1 MNQKKSMK
9 WALSLLG
16 TTALLAGCAANSES
30 AVNSSADT
38 GTDKLQVVTTFYPMY
53 DFTKQVAQDDADVSM
68 LLEAGMEVHSFEPSS
83 QMIAEIQDADVFI
96 YNSAEM
102 ETWVPDVLASID
114 TSDMVVVCASE
125 AITLLEYEG
134 EAHAHE
140 HESEEEDAESG
151 HTHTVDPHVWLDPV
165 LAQTEVTTIAE
176 GLAEADADHAEN
188 YLKNAE
194 AYNGQLI
201 ELDEAYRAAFEGAEN
216 RTFVTQHAAFAY
228 LAARY
233 DLNQIS
239 ATGLNAEVEPSAAA
253 LATLSD
259 YAKANNISHIYFE
272 NNASSQTAETLAE
285 EVGVELAV
293 LSPLEGITEE
303 DQEKGSDYISV
314 MLENLEALKKSIN

>member
-1 MNQKKSMK
+1 MKQKKIMK
-9 WALSLLG
+9 WALSLVG
-16 TTALLAGCAANSES
+16 ATALLAGCGATGSTTENTES
-30 AVNSSADT
+30 
-38 GTDKLQVVTTFYPMY
+38 DKLQVVTTFYPMY
-53 DFTKQVAQDDADVSM
+53 DFTKQVAQDDAEVSM

-96 YNSAEM
+96 YNSPEM

-114 TSDMVVVCASE
+114 TSDMVVICASD

-134 EAHAHE
+134 EAHAHD
-140 HESEEEDAESG
+140 HESEEEGANAG
-151 HTHTVDPHVWLDPV
+151 HSHTVDPHVWLDPV
-165 LAQTEVTTIAE
+165 LAQTEVSTIAE
-176 GLAEADADHAEN
+176 GLAEADPD
-188 YLKNAE
+188 NAE
-194 AYNGQLI
+194 DYLENAGIYNGKLN
-201 ELDEAYRAAFEGAEN
+201 ELDEAYRAAFEGTEN

-239 ATGLNAEVEPSAAA
+239 VTGLNAEVEPSAAA

-259 YAKANNISHIYFE
+259 YVKANNISHIYFE

-303 DQEKGSDYISV
+303 DQKKGSDYISV

>member
-1 MNQKKSMK
+1 MKQKKSMK
-9 WALSLLG
+9 WALSLVG
-16 TTALLAGCAANSES
+16 ATALLAGCGAAGSTTENTES
-30 AVNSSADT
+30 
-38 GTDKLQVVTTFYPMY
+38 DKLQVVTTFYPMY
-53 DFTKQVAQDDADVSM
+53 DFTKQVAQDDAEVSM

-96 YNSAEM
+96 YNSPEM

-114 TSDMVVVCASE
+114 TSDMVVICASD

-134 EAHAHE
+134 EAHAHD
-140 HESEEEDAESG
+140 HESEEKGANAG
-151 HTHTVDPHVWLDPV
+151 HSHTVDPHVWLDPV
-165 LAQTEVTTIAE
+165 LAQTEVSTIAE
-176 GLAEADADHAEN
+176 GLAEADPD
-188 YLKNAE
+188 NAE
-194 AYNGQLI
+194 DYLENAGIYNGKLN
-201 ELDEAYRAAFEGAEN
+201 ELDEAFRAAFEGTEN

-239 ATGLNAEVEPSAAA
+239 VTGLNAEVEPSAAA

-259 YAKANNISHIYFE
+259 YVKANNISHIYFE

-303 DQEKGSDYISV
+303 DQKKGSDYISV

>member
-1 MNQKKSMK
+1 MKQKKSMK
-9 WALSLLG
+9 WALSLVG
-16 TTALLAGCAANSES
+16 ATALLAGCGAAGSTTENTES
-30 AVNSSADT
+30 
-38 GTDKLQVVTTFYPMY
+38 DKLQVVTTFYPMY
-53 DFTKQVAQDDADVSM
+53 DFTKQVAQDDAEVSM

-96 YNSAEM
+96 YNSPEM

-114 TSDMVVVCASE
+114 TSDMVVICASD

-134 EAHAHE
+134 EAHAHD
-140 HESEEEDAESG
+140 HESEEKGANAG
-151 HTHTVDPHVWLDPV
+151 HSHTVDPHVWLDPV
-165 LAQTEVTTIAE
+165 LAQTEVSTIAE
-176 GLAEADADHAEN
+176 GLAEADPD
-188 YLKNAE
+188 NAE
-194 AYNGQLI
+194 DYLENAGIYNGKLN
-201 ELDEAYRAAFEGAEN
+201 ELHEAYRAAFEGTEN

-239 ATGLNAEVEPSAAA
+239 VTGLNAEVEPSAAA

-259 YAKANNISHIYFE
+259 YVKANNISHIYFE

-303 DQEKGSDYISV
+303 DQKKGSDYISV

>member
-1 MNQKKSMK
+1 MKQKKSMK
-9 WALSLLG
+9 WALSLVG
-16 TTALLAGCAANSES
+16 ATALLAGCGAAGSTTENTES
-30 AVNSSADT
+30 
-38 GTDKLQVVTTFYPMY
+38 DKLQVVTTFYPMY
-53 DFTKQVAQDDADVSM
+53 DFTKQVAQDDAEVSM

-96 YNSAEM
+96 YNSPEM

-114 TSDMVVVCASE
+114 TSDMVVICASD

-134 EAHAHE
+134 EAHAHD
-140 HESEEEDAESG
+140 HESEEKGANAG
-151 HTHTVDPHVWLDPV
+151 HSHTVDPHVWLDPV
-165 LAQTEVTTIAE
+165 LAQTEVSTIAE
-176 GLAEADADHAEN
+176 GLAEADPD
-188 YLKNAE
+188 NAE
-194 AYNGQLI
+194 DYLENAGIYNGKLN
-201 ELDEAYRAAFEGAEN
+201 ELDEAYRAAFEGTEN

-239 ATGLNAEVEPSAAA
+239 VTGLNAEVEPSAAA

-259 YAKANNISHIYFE
+259 YVKANNISHIYFE
-272 NNASSQTAETLAE
+272 NNASSQTAEALAE

-303 DQEKGSDYISV
+303 DQKKGSDYISV

>member
-1 MNQKKSMK
+1 MKQKKSMK
-9 WALSLLG
+9 WALSLVG
-16 TTALLAGCAANSES
+16 ATALLAGCGAAGSTTENTES
-30 AVNSSADT
+30 
-38 GTDKLQVVTTFYPMY
+38 DKLQVVTTFYPMY
-53 DFTKQVAQDDADVSM
+53 DFTKQVAQDDAEVSM

-96 YNSAEM
+96 YNSPEM

-114 TSDMVVVCASE
+114 TSDMVVICASD

-134 EAHAHE
+134 EAHAHD
-140 HESEEEDAESG
+140 HESEEEGANAG
-151 HTHTVDPHVWLDPV
+151 HSHTVDLHVWLDPV
-165 LAQTEVTTIAE
+165 LAQTEVSTIAE
-176 GLAEADADHAEN
+176 GLAEADPD
-188 YLKNAE
+188 NAE
-194 AYNGQLI
+194 DYLENAGIYNGKLN
-201 ELDEAYRAAFEGAEN
+201 ELDEAYRAAFEGTEN

-239 ATGLNAEVEPSAAA
+239 VTGLNAEVEPSAAA

-259 YAKANNISHIYFE
+259 YVKANNISHIYFE

-303 DQEKGSDYISV
+303 DQKEGSDYISV
-314 MLENLEALKKSIN
+314 MLDNLEALKKSIN

>member
-1 MNQKKSMK
+1 MKQKKSMK
-9 WALSLLG
+9 WALSLVG
-16 TTALLAGCAANSES
+16 ATALLAGCGAAGSTTENTES
-30 AVNSSADT
+30 
-38 GTDKLQVVTTFYPMY
+38 DKLQVVTTFYPMY
-53 DFTKQVAQDDADVSM
+53 DFTKQVAQDDAEVSM

-96 YNSAEM
+96 YNSPEM

-114 TSDMVVVCASE
+114 TSDMVVICASD

-134 EAHAHE
+134 EAHAHD
-140 HESEEEDAESG
+140 HESEEKGANAG
-151 HTHTVDPHVWLDPV
+151 HSHTVDPHVWLDPV
-165 LAQTEVTTIAE
+165 LAQTEVSTIAE
-176 GLAEADADHAEN
+176 GLAEADPD
-188 YLKNAE
+188 NAE
-194 AYNGQLI
+194 DYLENAGIYNGKLN
-201 ELDEAYRAAFEGAEN
+201 ELDEAYRVAFEGTEN

-239 ATGLNAEVEPSAAA
+239 VTGLNAEVEPSAAA

-259 YAKANNISHIYFE
+259 YVKANNISHIYFE

-303 DQEKGSDYISV
+303 DQKKGSDYISV
-314 MLENLEALKKSIN
+314 MLDNLEALKKSIN

>member
-1 MNQKKSMK
+1 MKQKKSMK
-9 WALSLLG
+9 WALSLVG
-16 TTALLAGCAANSES
+16 ATALLAGCGAAGSTTENTES
-30 AVNSSADT
+30 
-38 GTDKLQVVTTFYPMY
+38 DKLQVVTTFYPMY
-53 DFTKQVAQDDADVSM
+53 DFTKQVAQDDAEVSM

-96 YNSAEM
+96 YNSPEM

-114 TSDMVVVCASE
+114 TSDMVVICASD

-134 EAHAHE
+134 EAHAHD
-140 HESEEEDAESG
+140 HESEEEGANAG
-151 HTHTVDPHVWLDPV
+151 HSHTVDPHVWLDPV
-165 LAQTEVTTIAE
+165 LAQTEVSTIAE
-176 GLAEADADHAEN
+176 GLAEADPD
-188 YLKNAE
+188 NAE
-194 AYNGQLI
+194 DYLENAGIYNGKLN
-201 ELDEAYRAAFEGAEN
+201 ELDEAYRAAFEGTEN

-239 ATGLNAEVEPSAAA
+239 VTGLNAEVEPSAAA

-259 YAKANNISHIYFE
+259 YVKANNISHIYFE
-272 NNASSQTAETLAE
+272 NNASSQTAEALAE

-303 DQEKGSDYISV
+303 DQKKGSDYISV

>member
-1 MNQKKSMK
+1 MK
-9 WALSLLG
+9 WALSLVG
-16 TTALLAGCAANSES
+16 ATALLAGCGAAGSTTENTES
-30 AVNSSADT
+30 
-38 GTDKLQVVTTFYPMY
+38 DKLQVVTTFYPMY
-53 DFTKQVAQDDADVSM
+53 DFTKQVAQDDVEVSM

-96 YNSAEM
+96 YNSPEM

-114 TSDMVVVCASE
+114 TSDMVVICASD

-134 EAHAHE
+134 EAHAHD
-140 HESEEEDAESG
+140 HESEEEGANAG
-151 HTHTVDPHVWLDPV
+151 HSHTVDPHVWLDPV
-165 LAQTEVTTIAE
+165 LAQTEVSTIAE
-176 GLAEADADHAEN
+176 GLAEADPD
-188 YLKNAE
+188 NAE
-194 AYNGQLI
+194 DYLENAGIYNGKLN
-201 ELDEAYRAAFEGAEN
+201 ELDEAYRAAFEGTEN

-239 ATGLNAEVEPSAAA
+239 VTGLNAEVEPSAAA

-259 YAKANNISHIYFE
+259 YVKANNISHIYFE

-303 DQEKGSDYISV
+303 DQKKGSDYISV
-314 MLENLEALKKSIN
+314 MLDNLEALKKSIN

>member
-1 MNQKKSMK
+1 MKQKKSMK
-9 WALSLLG
+9 WALSLVG
-16 TTALLAGCAANSES
+16 ATALLAGCGAAGSTTENTES
-30 AVNSSADT
+30 
-38 GTDKLQVVTTFYPMY
+38 DKLQVVTTFYPMY
-53 DFTKQVAQDDADVSM
+53 DFTKQVAQDDAEVSM

-96 YNSAEM
+96 YNSPEM

-114 TSDMVVVCASE
+114 TSDMVVICASD

-134 EAHAHE
+134 EAHAHD
-140 HESEEEDAESG
+140 HESEEEGANAG
-151 HTHTVDPHVWLDPV
+151 HSHTVDPHVWLDPV
-165 LAQTEVTTIAE
+165 LAQTEVSTIAE
-176 GLAEADADHAEN
+176 ELAEADPD
-188 YLKNAE
+188 NAE
-194 AYNGQLI
+194 DYLENAGIYNGKLN
-201 ELDEAYRAAFEGAEN
+201 ELDEAYRAAFEGTEN

-239 ATGLNAEVEPSAAA
+239 VTGLNAEVEPSAAA

-259 YAKANNISHIYFE
+259 YVKANNISHIYFE

-303 DQEKGSDYISV
+303 DQKKGSDYISV

>member
-1 MNQKKSMK
+1 MKQKKSMK
-9 WALSLLG
+9 WALSLVG
-16 TTALLAGCAANSES
+16 ATALLAGCGAAGSTTENTES
-30 AVNSSADT
+30 
-38 GTDKLQVVTTFYPMY
+38 DKLQVVTTFYPMY
-53 DFTKQVAQDDADVSM
+53 DFTKQVAQDDAEVSM

-96 YNSAEM
+96 YNSPEM

-114 TSDMVVVCASE
+114 TSDMVVICASD

-134 EAHAHE
+134 EAHAHD
-140 HESEEEDAESG
+140 HESEEEGANAG
-151 HTHTVDPHVWLDPV
+151 HSQTVDPHVWLDPV
-165 LAQTEVTTIAE
+165 LAQTEVSTIAE
-176 GLAEADADHAEN
+176 GLAEADPD
-188 YLKNAE
+188 NAE
-194 AYNGQLI
+194 DYLENAGIYNGKLN
-201 ELDEAYRAAFEGAEN
+201 ELDEAYRAAFEGTEN

-239 ATGLNAEVEPSAAA
+239 VTGLNAEVEPSAAA

-259 YAKANNISHIYFE
+259 YVKANNISHIYFE

-303 DQEKGSDYISV
+303 DQKKGSDYISV
-314 MLENLEALKKSIN
+314 MLDNLEALKKSIN

>member
-1 MNQKKSMK
+1 MKQKKSMK
-9 WALSLLG
+9 WALSLVG
-16 TTALLAGCAANSES
+16 ATALLAGCGAAGSTTENMES
-30 AVNSSADT
+30 
-38 GTDKLQVVTTFYPMY
+38 DKLQVVTTFYPMY
-53 DFTKQVAQDDADVSM
+53 DFTKQVAQDDAEVSM

-96 YNSAEM
+96 YNSPEM

-114 TSDMVVVCASE
+114 TSDMVVICASD

-134 EAHAHE
+134 EAHAHD
-140 HESEEEDAESG
+140 HESEEEGANAG
-151 HTHTVDPHVWLDPV
+151 HSHTVDPHVWLDPV
-165 LAQTEVTTIAE
+165 LAQTEVSTIAE
-176 GLAEADADHAEN
+176 GLAEADPD
-188 YLKNAE
+188 NAE
-194 AYNGQLI
+194 DYLENAGIYNGKLN
-201 ELDEAYRAAFEGAEN
+201 ELDEAYRAAFEGTEN

-239 ATGLNAEVEPSAAA
+239 VTGLNAEVEPSAAA

-259 YAKANNISHIYFE
+259 YVKANNISHIYFE

-303 DQEKGSDYISV
+303 DQKKGSDYISV
-314 MLENLEALKKSIN
+314 MLDNLEALKKSIN

>member
-1 MNQKKSMK
+1 MKQKKSMK
-9 WALSLLG
+9 WALSLVG
-16 TTALLAGCAANSES
+16 ATALLAGCGAAGSTTENTES
-30 AVNSSADT
+30 
-38 GTDKLQVVTTFYPMY
+38 DKLQVVTTFYPMY
-53 DFTKQVAQDDADVSM
+53 DFTKQVAQDDAEVSM

-96 YNSAEM
+96 YNSPEM

-114 TSDMVVVCASE
+114 TSDMVVICASD

-134 EAHAHE
+134 EAPAHD
-140 HESEEEDAESG
+140 HESEEEGANAG
-151 HTHTVDPHVWLDPV
+151 HSHTVDPHVWLDPV
-165 LAQTEVTTIAE
+165 LAQTEVSTIAE
-176 GLAEADADHAEN
+176 GLAEADPD
-188 YLKNAE
+188 NAE
-194 AYNGQLI
+194 DYLENAGIYNGKLN
-201 ELDEAYRAAFEGAEN
+201 ELDEAYRAAFEGTEN

-239 ATGLNAEVEPSAAA
+239 VTGLNAEVEPSAAA

-259 YAKANNISHIYFE
+259 YVKANNISHIYFE

-303 DQEKGSDYISV
+303 DQKKGSDYISV

>member
-1 MNQKKSMK
+1 MKQKKSMK
-9 WALSLLG
+9 WALSLVG
-16 TTALLAGCAANSES
+16 ATALLAGCGAAGSTTENTES
-30 AVNSSADT
+30 
-38 GTDKLQVVTTFYPMY
+38 DKLQIVTTFYPMY
-53 DFTKQVAQDDADVSM
+53 DFTKQVAQDDAEVSM

-96 YNSAEM
+96 YNSPEM

-114 TSDMVVVCASE
+114 TSDMVVICASD

-134 EAHAHE
+134 EAHAHD
-140 HESEEEDAESG
+140 HESEEKGANAG
-151 HTHTVDPHVWLDPV
+151 HSHTVDPHVWLDPV
-165 LAQTEVTTIAE
+165 LAQTEVSTIAE
-176 GLAEADADHAEN
+176 GLAEADPD
-188 YLKNAE
+188 NAE
-194 AYNGQLI
+194 DYLENAGIYNGKLN
-201 ELDEAYRAAFEGAEN
+201 ELDEAYRAAFEGTEN

-239 ATGLNAEVEPSAAA
+239 VTGLNAEVEPSAAA

-259 YAKANNISHIYFE
+259 YVKANNISHIYFE

-303 DQEKGSDYISV
+303 DQKKGSDYISV
-314 MLENLEALKKSIN
+314 MLDNLEALKKSIN

>member
-1 MNQKKSMK
+1 MKQKKSMK
-9 WALSLLG
+9 WALSLVG
-16 TTALLAGCAANSES
+16 ATALLAGCGAAGSTTENTES
-30 AVNSSADT
+30 
-38 GTDKLQVVTTFYPMY
+38 DKLQVVTTFYPMY
-53 DFTKQVAQDDADVSM
+53 DFTKQVAQDDAEVSM

-96 YNSAEM
+96 YNSPEM

-114 TSDMVVVCASE
+114 TSDMVVICASD

-134 EAHAHE
+134 EAHAHD
-140 HESEEEDAESG
+140 HESEEEGANAG
-151 HTHTVDPHVWLDPV
+151 HSHTFDPHVWLDPV
-165 LAQTEVTTIAE
+165 LAQTEVSTIAE
-176 GLAEADADHAEN
+176 GLAEADPD
-188 YLKNAE
+188 NAE
-194 AYNGQLI
+194 DYLENAGIYNGKLN
-201 ELDEAYRAAFEGAEN
+201 ELDEAYRAAFEGTEN

-239 ATGLNAEVEPSAAA
+239 VTGLNAEVEPSAAA

-259 YAKANNISHIYFE
+259 YVKANNISHIYFE

-303 DQEKGSDYISV
+303 DQKKGSDYISV
-314 MLENLEALKKSIN
+314 MLDNLEALKKSIN

>member
-1 MNQKKSMK
+1 MKQKKSMK
-9 WALSLLG
+9 WALSLVG
-16 TTALLAGCAANSES
+16 ATALLAGCGATGSTTENTES
-30 AVNSSADT
+30 
-38 GTDKLQVVTTFYPMY
+38 DKLQVVTTFYPMY
-53 DFTKQVAQDDADVSM
+53 DFTKQVAQDDAEVSM

-96 YNSAEM
+96 YNSPEM

-114 TSDMVVVCASE
+114 TSDMVVICASD

-134 EAHAHE
+134 EAHAHD
-140 HESEEEDAESG
+140 HESEEEGANAG
-151 HTHTVDPHVWLDPV
+151 HSHTVDPHVWLDPV
-165 LAQTEVTTIAE
+165 LAQTEVSTIAE
-176 GLAEADADHAEN
+176 GLAEADPD
-188 YLKNAE
+188 NAE
-194 AYNGQLI
+194 DYLENAGIYNGKLN
-201 ELDEAYRAAFEGAEN
+201 ELDKAYRAAFEGTEN

-239 ATGLNAEVEPSAAA
+239 VTGLNAEVEPSAAA

-259 YAKANNISHIYFE
+259 YVKANNISHIYFE

-303 DQEKGSDYISV
+303 DQKKGSDYISV

>member
-1 MNQKKSMK
+1 MKQKKSMK
-9 WALSLLG
+9 WALSLVG
-16 TTALLAGCAANSES
+16 ATALLAGCGAAGSTTENTES
-30 AVNSSADT
+30 
-38 GTDKLQVVTTFYPMY
+38 DKLQVVTTFYPMY
-53 DFTKQVAQDDADVSM
+53 DFTKQVAQDDAEVSM

-96 YNSAEM
+96 YNSPEM

-114 TSDMVVVCASE
+114 TSDMVVICASD

-134 EAHAHE
+134 EAHAHD
-140 HESEEEDAESG
+140 HESEEEGANAG
-151 HTHTVDPHVWLDPV
+151 HSHTVDPHVWLDPV
-165 LAQTEVTTIAE
+165 LAQTEVSTIAD
-176 GLAEADADHAEN
+176 GLAEADPD
-188 YLKNAE
+188 NAE
-194 AYNGQLI
+194 DYLENAGIYNGKLN
-201 ELDEAYRAAFEGAEN
+201 ELDEAYRAAFEGTEN

-239 ATGLNAEVEPSAAA
+239 VTGLNAEVEPSAAA

-259 YAKANNISHIYFE
+259 YVKANNISHIYFE

-303 DQEKGSDYISV
+303 DQKKGSDYISV
-314 MLENLEALKKSIN
+314 MLDNLEALKKSIN

>member
-1 MNQKKSMK
+1 
-9 WALSLLG
+9 
-16 TTALLAGCAANSES
+16 
-30 AVNSSADT
+30 
-38 GTDKLQVVTTFYPMY
+38 
-53 DFTKQVAQDDADVSM
+53 M

-114 TSDMVVVCASE
+114 TSNMVVVCASE

-194 AYNGQLI
+194 AYKGQLI
-201 ELDEAYRAAFEGAEN
+201 ELDEAYRTAFEAAEN

-239 ATGLNAEVEPSAAA
+239 VTGLNAEVEPSAAA

-259 YAKANNISHIYFE
+259 YVKANNISHIYFE

>member
-1 MNQKKSMK
+1 MKQKKSMK
-9 WALSLLG
+9 WALSLVG
-16 TTALLAGCAANSES
+16 ATALLAGCGAVGSTTENTES
-30 AVNSSADT
+30 
-38 GTDKLQVVTTFYPMY
+38 DKLQVVTTFYPMY
-53 DFTKQVAQDDADVSM
+53 DFTKQVAQDDAEVSM

-96 YNSAEM
+96 YNSPEM

-114 TSDMVVVCASE
+114 TSDMVVICASD

-134 EAHAHE
+134 EAHAHD
-140 HESEEEDAESG
+140 HESEEEGANAG
-151 HTHTVDPHVWLDPV
+151 HSHTVDPHVWLDPV
-165 LAQTEVTTIAE
+165 LAQTEVSTIAE
-176 GLAEADADHAEN
+176 GLAEADPD
-188 YLKNAE
+188 NAE
-194 AYNGQLI
+194 DYLENAGIYNGKLN
-201 ELDEAYRAAFEGAEN
+201 ELDEAFRAAFEGTEN

-239 ATGLNAEVEPSAAA
+239 VTGLNAEVEPSAAA

-259 YAKANNISHIYFE
+259 YVKANNISHIYFE

-303 DQEKGSDYISV
+303 DQKKGSDYISV
-314 MLENLEALKKSIN
+314 MLDNLEALKKSIN

>member
-1 MNQKKSMK
+1 MKQKKSMK
-9 WALSLLG
+9 WALSLVG
-16 TTALLAGCAANSES
+16 ATALLAGCGAAGSTTENTES
-30 AVNSSADT
+30 
-38 GTDKLQVVTTFYPMY
+38 DKLQVVTTFYPMY
-53 DFTKQVAQDDADVSM
+53 DFTKQVAQDDAEVSM

-96 YNSAEM
+96 YNSPEM

-114 TSDMVVVCASE
+114 TSDMVVICASD

-134 EAHAHE
+134 EAHAHD
-140 HESEEEDAESG
+140 HESEEEGANAG
-151 HTHTVDPHVWLDPV
+151 HSHTVDPHVWLDPV
-165 LAQTEVTTIAE
+165 LAQTEVSTIAE
-176 GLAEADADHAEN
+176 GLAEADPD
-188 YLKNAE
+188 NAE
-194 AYNGQLI
+194 DYLENAGIYNGKLN
-201 ELDEAYRAAFEGAEN
+201 ELDEAYRAAFEGTEN

-233 DLNQIS
+233 NLNQIS
-239 ATGLNAEVEPSAAA
+239 VTGLNAEVEPSAAA

-259 YAKANNISHIYFE
+259 YVKANNISHIYFE

-303 DQEKGSDYISV
+303 DQKKGSDYISV

>member
-1 MNQKKSMK
+1 MKQKKSMK
-9 WALSLLG
+9 WALSLVG
-16 TTALLAGCAANSES
+16 ATALLAGCGAAGSTTENTES
-30 AVNSSADT
+30 
-38 GTDKLQVVTTFYPMY
+38 DKLQVVTTFYPMY
-53 DFTKQVAQDDADVSM
+53 DFTKQVAQDDAEVSM

-96 YNSAEM
+96 YNSPEM

-114 TSDMVVVCASE
+114 TSDMVVICASD

-134 EAHAHE
+134 EAHAHD
-140 HESEEEDAESG
+140 HESEEEGASAG
-151 HTHTVDPHVWLDPV
+151 HSHTVDPHAWLDPV
-165 LAQTEVTTIAE
+165 LAQTEVSTIAD
-176 GLAEADADHAEN
+176 GLAEADPD
-188 YLKNAE
+188 NAE
-194 AYNGQLI
+194 DYLENAGIYNGKLN
-201 ELDEAYRAAFEGAEN
+201 ELDEAYRAAFEGTEN

-239 ATGLNAEVEPSAAA
+239 VTGLNAEVEPSAAA

-259 YAKANNISHIYFE
+259 YVKANNISHIYFE

-303 DQEKGSDYISV
+303 DQKKGSDYISV
-314 MLENLEALKKSIN
+314 MLDNLEALKKSIN

>member
-1 MNQKKSMK
+1 MKQNKSMK
-9 WALSLLG
+9 WALSLVG
-16 TTALLAGCAANSES
+16 ATALLAGCGAAGSTTENTES
-30 AVNSSADT
+30 
-38 GTDKLQVVTTFYPMY
+38 DKLQVVTTFYPMY
-53 DFTKQVAQDDADVSM
+53 DFTKQVAQDDAEVSM

-96 YNSAEM
+96 YNSPEM

-114 TSDMVVVCASE
+114 TSDMVVICASD

-134 EAHAHE
+134 EAHAHD
-140 HESEEEDAESG
+140 HESEEEGANAG
-151 HTHTVDPHVWLDPV
+151 HSHTVDPHVWLDPV
-165 LAQTEVTTIAE
+165 LAQTEVSTIAE
-176 GLAEADADHAEN
+176 GLAEADPD
-188 YLKNAE
+188 NAE
-194 AYNGQLI
+194 DYLENAGIYNGKLN
-201 ELDEAYRAAFEGAEN
+201 ELDEAYRAAFEGTEN

-239 ATGLNAEVEPSAAA
+239 VTGLNAEVEPSAAA

-259 YAKANNISHIYFE
+259 YVKANNISHIYFE

-303 DQEKGSDYISV
+303 DQKKGSDYISV

>member
-1 MNQKKSMK
+1 MKQKKSMK
-9 WALSLLG
+9 WALSLVG
-16 TTALLAGCAANSES
+16 ATALLAGCGATGSTTENTES
-30 AVNSSADT
+30 
-38 GTDKLQVVTTFYPMY
+38 DKLQVVTTFYPMY
-53 DFTKQVAQDDADVSM
+53 DFTKQVAQDDAEVSM

-96 YNSAEM
+96 YNSPEM

-114 TSDMVVVCASE
+114 TSDMVVICASD

-134 EAHAHE
+134 EAHAHD
-140 HESEEEDAESG
+140 HESEEEGANAG
-151 HTHTVDPHVWLDPV
+151 HSHTVDPHVWLDPV
-165 LAQTEVTTIAE
+165 LAQTEVSTIAD
-176 GLAEADADHAEN
+176 GLAEADPD
-188 YLKNAE
+188 NAE
-194 AYNGQLI
+194 DYLENAGIYNGKLN
-201 ELDEAYRAAFEGAEN
+201 ELDEAYRAAFEGTEN

-239 ATGLNAEVEPSAAA
+239 VTGLNAEVEPSAAA

-259 YAKANNISHIYFE
+259 YVKANNISHIYFE

-303 DQEKGSDYISV
+303 DQKKGSDYISV
-314 MLENLEALKKSIN
+314 MLDNLEALKKSIN

>member
-1 MNQKKSMK
+1 MKQKKSMK
-9 WALSLLG
+9 WALSLVG
-16 TTALLAGCAANSES
+16 ATALLAGCGAAGSTTENTES
-30 AVNSSADT
+30 
-38 GTDKLQVVTTFYPMY
+38 DKLQVVTTFYPMY
-53 DFTKQVAQDDADVSM
+53 DFTKQVAQDDAEVSM

-96 YNSAEM
+96 YNSPEM

-114 TSDMVVVCASE
+114 TSDMVVICASD

-134 EAHAHE
+134 EAHAHD
-140 HESEEEDAESG
+140 HESEEKWANAG
-151 HTHTVDPHVWLDPV
+151 HSHTVDPHVWLDPV
-165 LAQTEVTTIAE
+165 LAQTEVSTIAE
-176 GLAEADADHAEN
+176 GLAEADPD
-188 YLKNAE
+188 NAE
-194 AYNGQLI
+194 DYLENAGIYNGKLN
-201 ELDEAYRAAFEGAEN
+201 ELDEAFRAAFEGTEN

-239 ATGLNAEVEPSAAA
+239 VTGLNAEVEPSAAA

-259 YAKANNISHIYFE
+259 YVKANNISHIYFE

-303 DQEKGSDYISV
+303 DQKKGSDYISV

>member
-1 MNQKKSMK
+1 MK
-9 WALSLLG
+9 WALSLVG
-16 TTALLAGCAANSES
+16 ATALLAGCGAAGSTTENTES
-30 AVNSSADT
+30 
-38 GTDKLQVVTTFYPMY
+38 DKLQVVTTFYPMY
-53 DFTKQVAQDDADVSM
+53 DFTKQVAQDDAEVSM

-96 YNSAEM
+96 YNSPEM

-114 TSDMVVVCASE
+114 TSDMVVICASD

-134 EAHAHE
+134 EAHAHD
-140 HESEEEDAESG
+140 HESEEEGANAG
-151 HTHTVDPHVWLDPV
+151 HSHTVDPHVWLDPV
-165 LAQTEVTTIAE
+165 LAQTEVSTIAE
-176 GLAEADADHAEN
+176 GLAEADPD
-188 YLKNAE
+188 NAE
-194 AYNGQLI
+194 DYLENAGIYNGKLN
-201 ELDEAYRAAFEGAEN
+201 ELDEAFRAAFEGTEN

-239 ATGLNAEVEPSAAA
+239 VTGLNAEVEPSAAA

-259 YAKANNISHIYFE
+259 YVKANNISHIYFE

-303 DQEKGSDYISV
+303 DQKKGSDYISV
-314 MLENLEALKKSIN
+314 MLDNLEALKKSIN

>member
-1 MNQKKSMK
+1 MKQKKSMK
-9 WALSLLG
+9 WALSLVG
-16 TTALLAGCAANSES
+16 ATALLAGCGAAGSTTENAES
-30 AVNSSADT
+30 
-38 GTDKLQVVTTFYPMY
+38 DKLQVVTTFYPMY
-53 DFTKQVAQDDADVSM
+53 DFTKQVAQDDAEVSM

-96 YNSAEM
+96 YNSPEM

-114 TSDMVVVCASE
+114 TSDMVVICASD

-134 EAHAHE
+134 EAHAHD
-140 HESEEEDAESG
+140 HESEEEGANAG
-151 HTHTVDPHVWLDPV
+151 HSHTVDPHVWLDPV
-165 LAQTEVTTIAE
+165 LAQTEVSTIAE
-176 GLAEADADHAEN
+176 GLAEADPD
-188 YLKNAE
+188 NAE
-194 AYNGQLI
+194 DYLENAGIYDGKLN
-201 ELDEAYRAAFEGAEN
+201 ELDEAYRVAFEGTEN

-239 ATGLNAEVEPSAAA
+239 VTGLNAEVEPSAAA

-259 YAKANNISHIYFE
+259 YVKANNISHIYFE

-303 DQEKGSDYISV
+303 DQKKGSDYISV
-314 MLENLEALKKSIN
+314 MLDNLEALKKSIN

>member
-1 MNQKKSMK
+1 MKQKKSMK
-9 WALSLLG
+9 WALSLVG
-16 TTALLAGCAANSES
+16 ATALLAGCGATGSTTENTES
-30 AVNSSADT
+30 
-38 GTDKLQVVTTFYPMY
+38 DKLQVVTTFYPMY
-53 DFTKQVAQDDADVSM
+53 DFTKQVAQDDAEVSM

-96 YNSAEM
+96 YNSPEM

-114 TSDMVVVCASE
+114 TSDMVVICASD

-134 EAHAHE
+134 EAHAHD
-140 HESEEEDAESG
+140 HESEEEGANAG
-151 HTHTVDPHVWLDPV
+151 HSHTVDPHVWLDPV
-165 LAQTEVTTIAE
+165 LAQTEVSTIAE
-176 GLAEADADHAEN
+176 GLAEADPD
-188 YLKNAE
+188 NAE
-194 AYNGQLI
+194 DYLENAGIYNGKLN
-201 ELDEAYRAAFEGAEN
+201 ELDEAFRAAFEGTEN

-239 ATGLNAEVEPSAAA
+239 VTGLNAEVEPSAAA

-259 YAKANNISHIYFE
+259 YVKANNISHIYFE

-303 DQEKGSDYISV
+303 DQKKGSDYISV
-314 MLENLEALKKSIN
+314 MLDNLEALKKSIN

>member
-1 MNQKKSMK
+1 MKQNKSMK
-9 WALSLLG
+9 WALSLVG
-16 TTALLAGCAANSES
+16 ATALLAGCGAAGSTTENTES
-30 AVNSSADT
+30 
-38 GTDKLQVVTTFYPMY
+38 DKLQVVTTFYPMY
-53 DFTKQVAQDDADVSM
+53 DFTKQVAQDDAEVSM

-96 YNSAEM
+96 YNSPEM

-114 TSDMVVVCASE
+114 TSDMVVICASD

-134 EAHAHE
+134 EAHAHD
-140 HESEEEDAESG
+140 HESEEKGANAG
-151 HTHTVDPHVWLDPV
+151 HSHTVDPHVWLDPV
-165 LAQTEVTTIAE
+165 LAQTEVSTIAE
-176 GLAEADADHAEN
+176 GLAEADPD
-188 YLKNAE
+188 NAE
-194 AYNGQLI
+194 DYLENAGIYNGKLN
-201 ELDEAYRAAFEGAEN
+201 ELDEAYRAAFEGTEN

-239 ATGLNAEVEPSAAA
+239 VTGLNAEVEPSAAA

-259 YAKANNISHIYFE
+259 YVKANNISHIYFE

-303 DQEKGSDYISV
+303 DQKKGSDYISV

>member
-1 MNQKKSMK
+1 MK
-9 WALSLLG
+9 WALSLVG
-16 TTALLAGCAANSES
+16 ATALLAGCGAAGSTTENTES
-30 AVNSSADT
+30 
-38 GTDKLQVVTTFYPMY
+38 DKLQVVTTFYPMY
-53 DFTKQVAQDDADVSM
+53 DFTKQVAQDDAEVSM

-96 YNSAEM
+96 YNSPEM

-114 TSDMVVVCASE
+114 TSDMVVICASD

-134 EAHAHE
+134 EAHAHD
-140 HESEEEDAESG
+140 HESEEKGANAG
-151 HTHTVDPHVWLDPV
+151 HSHTVDPHVWLDPV
-165 LAQTEVTTIAE
+165 LAQTEVSTIAE
-176 GLAEADADHAEN
+176 GLAEADPD
-188 YLKNAE
+188 NAE
-194 AYNGQLI
+194 DYLENAGIYNGKLN
-201 ELDEAYRAAFEGAEN
+201 ELDEAYRAAFEGTEN

-239 ATGLNAEVEPSAAA
+239 VTGLNAEVEPSAAA

-259 YAKANNISHIYFE
+259 YVKANNISHIYFE

-303 DQEKGSDYISV
+303 DQKKGSDYISV

>member
-1 MNQKKSMK
+1 MKQKKSMK
-9 WALSLLG
+9 WALSLVG
-16 TTALLAGCAANSES
+16 ATALLAGCGAAGSTTENTES
-30 AVNSSADT
+30 
-38 GTDKLQVVTTFYPMY
+38 DKLQVVTTFYPMY
-53 DFTKQVAQDDADVSM
+53 YFTKQVAQDDAEVSM

-96 YNSAEM
+96 YNSPEM

-114 TSDMVVVCASE
+114 TSDMVVICASD

-134 EAHAHE
+134 EAHAHD
-140 HESEEEDAESG
+140 HESEEEGANAG
-151 HTHTVDPHVWLDPV
+151 HSHTVDPHVWLDPV
-165 LAQTEVTTIAE
+165 LAQTEVSTIAE
-176 GLAEADADHAEN
+176 GLAEADPD
-188 YLKNAE
+188 NAE
-194 AYNGQLI
+194 DYLENAGIYNGKLN
-201 ELDEAYRAAFEGAEN
+201 ELDEAFRAAFEGTEN

-239 ATGLNAEVEPSAAA
+239 VTGLNAEVEPSAAA

-259 YAKANNISHIYFE
+259 YVKANNISHIYFE

-303 DQEKGSDYISV
+303 DQKKGSDYISV

>member
-1 MNQKKSMK
+1 MK
-9 WALSLLG
+9 WALSLVG
-16 TTALLAGCAANSES
+16 ATALLAGCGAAGSTTENTES
-30 AVNSSADT
+30 
-38 GTDKLQVVTTFYPMY
+38 DKLQVVTTFYPMY
-53 DFTKQVAQDDADVSM
+53 DFTKQVAQDDAEVSM

-96 YNSAEM
+96 YNSPEM

-114 TSDMVVVCASE
+114 TSDMVVICASD

-134 EAHAHE
+134 EAHAHD
-140 HESEEEDAESG
+140 HESEEEGANAG
-151 HTHTVDPHVWLDPV
+151 HSHTVDPHVWLDPV
-165 LAQTEVTTIAE
+165 LAQTEVSTIAE
-176 GLAEADADHAEN
+176 GLAEADPD
-188 YLKNAE
+188 NAE
-194 AYNGQLI
+194 DYLENAGIYNGKLN
-201 ELDEAYRAAFEGAEN
+201 ELDEAFRAAFEGTEN

-239 ATGLNAEVEPSAAA
+239 VTGLNAEVEPSAAA

-259 YAKANNISHIYFE
+259 YVKANNISHIYFE

-303 DQEKGSDYISV
+303 DQKKGSDYISV

>member
-1 MNQKKSMK
+1 MK
-9 WALSLLG
+9 WALSLVG
-16 TTALLAGCAANSES
+16 ATALLAGCGAAGSTTENTES
-30 AVNSSADT
+30 
-38 GTDKLQVVTTFYPMY
+38 DKLQVVTTFYPMY
-53 DFTKQVAQDDADVSM
+53 DFTKQVAQDDAEVSM

-96 YNSAEM
+96 YNSPEM

-114 TSDMVVVCASE
+114 TSDMVVICASD

-134 EAHAHE
+134 EAHAHD
-140 HESEEEDAESG
+140 HESEEEGANAG
-151 HTHTVDPHVWLDPV
+151 HSHTVDPHVWLDPV
-165 LAQTEVTTIAE
+165 LAQTEVSTIAE
-176 GLAEADADHAEN
+176 GLAEADPD
-188 YLKNAE
+188 NAE
-194 AYNGQLI
+194 DYLENAGIYNGKLN
-201 ELDEAYRAAFEGAEN
+201 ELDEAYRAAFEGTEN

-239 ATGLNAEVEPSAAA
+239 VTGLNAEVEPSAAA

-259 YAKANNISHIYFE
+259 YVKANNISHIYFG

-303 DQEKGSDYISV
+303 DQKKGSDYISV
-314 MLENLEALKKSIN
+314 MLDNLEALKKSIN

>member
-1 MNQKKSMK
+1 MKQKKSMK
-9 WALSLLG
+9 WALSLVG
-16 TTALLAGCAANSES
+16 ATALLAGCGAAGSTTENTES
-30 AVNSSADT
+30 
-38 GTDKLQVVTTFYPMY
+38 DKLQVVTTFYPMY
-53 DFTKQVAQDDADVSM
+53 DFTKQVAQDDAEVSM

-96 YNSAEM
+96 YNSPEM

-114 TSDMVVVCASE
+114 TSDMVVICASD

-134 EAHAHE
+134 EAHAHD
-140 HESEEEDAESG
+140 HESEEKGANAG
-151 HTHTVDPHVWLDPV
+151 HSHTVDPHVWLDPV
-165 LAQTEVTTIAE
+165 LAQTEVSTIAE
-176 GLAEADADHAEN
+176 GLAEADPD
-188 YLKNAE
+188 NAE
-194 AYNGQLI
+194 DYLENAGIYNGKLN
-201 ELDEAYRAAFEGAEN
+201 ELDEAYRAAFEGTEN

-239 ATGLNAEVEPSAAA
+239 VTGLNAEVEPSAAA

-259 YAKANNISHIYFE
+259 YVKANNISHIYFE
-272 NNASSQTAETLAE
+272 NNASSQTAEALAE

-303 DQEKGSDYISV
+303 DQKEGSDYISV
-314 MLENLEALKKSIN
+314 MLDNLEALKKSIN

>member
-1 MNQKKSMK
+1 MKQKKSMK
-9 WALSLLG
+9 WALSLVG
-16 TTALLAGCAANSES
+16 TTALLAGCGAAGNTTENTDS
-30 AVNSSADT
+30 
-38 GTDKLQVVTTFYPMY
+38 DKLQVVTTFYPMY
-53 DFTKQVAQDDADVSM
+53 DFTKQIAQDDADVSM

-96 YNSAEM
+96 YNSPEM
-102 ETWVPDVLASID
+102 ETWVPDVLASLD
-114 TSDMVVVCASE
+114 TSDMVVICASD

-134 EAHAHE
+134 EAHAHD
-140 HESEEEDAESG
+140 HESEEEEAEVG
-151 HTHTVDPHVWLDPV
+151 HSHTVDPHVWLDPV

-176 GLAEADADHAEN
+176 GLAEVDPDNAKDYLEN
-188 YLKNAE
+188 AGI
-194 AYNGQLI
+194 YNGKLK
-201 ELDEAYRAAFEGAEN
+201 ELDEAYQAAFEGAEN

-239 ATGLNAEVEPSAAA
+239 VTGLNAEVEPSAAA

-259 YAKANNISHIYFE
+259 YVKANNISHIYFE

-303 DQEKGSDYISV
+303 DQKKGADYISV
-314 MLENLEALKKSIN
+314 MLENLEALKKSVN

>member
-1 MNQKKSMK
+1 MKQKKSMK
-9 WALSLLG
+9 WALSLVG
-16 TTALLAGCAANSES
+16 ATALLAGCGAAGNTTENRDS
-30 AVNSSADT
+30 
-38 GTDKLQVVTTFYPMY
+38 DKLQVVTTFYPMY
-53 DFTKQVAQDDADVSM
+53 DFTKQVAQDDAEVSM

-96 YNSAEM
+96 YNSPEM

-114 TSDMVVVCASE
+114 TSDMVVICASD

-134 EAHAHE
+134 EAHAHD
-140 HESEEEDAESG
+140 HESEEEGANVG
-151 HTHTVDPHVWLDPV
+151 HSHTVDPHVWLDPV
-165 LAQTEVTTIAE
+165 LAQTEVSTIAE
-176 GLAEADADHAEN
+176 GLAEADPDNADN
-188 YLKNAE
+188 YRENAE
-194 AYNGQLI
+194 IYNGKLN
-201 ELDEAYRAAFEGAEN
+201 ELNEAYRAAFEGVEN

-239 ATGLNAEVEPSAAA
+239 VTGLNAEVEPSAAA

-259 YAKANNISHIYFE
+259 YVKANNISHIYFE

>member
-1 MNQKKSMK
+1 MKQNKSMK
-9 WALSLLG
+9 WALSLVG
-16 TTALLAGCAANSES
+16 ATALLAGCGAAGSTTENTES
-30 AVNSSADT
+30 
-38 GTDKLQVVTTFYPMY
+38 DKLQVVTTFYPMY
-53 DFTKQVAQDDADVSM
+53 DFTKQVAQDDAEVSM

-96 YNSAEM
+96 YNSPEM

-114 TSDMVVVCASE
+114 TSDMVVICASD

-134 EAHAHE
+134 EAHAHD
-140 HESEEEDAESG
+140 HESEEEGANAG
-151 HTHTVDPHVWLDPV
+151 HSHTVDPHVWLDPV
-165 LAQTEVTTIAE
+165 LAQTEVSTIAE
-176 GLAEADADHAEN
+176 GLAEADPD
-188 YLKNAE
+188 NAE
-194 AYNGQLI
+194 DYLENAGIYNGKLN
-201 ELDEAYRAAFEGAEN
+201 ELDKAYRAAFEGTEN

-239 ATGLNAEVEPSAAA
+239 VTGLNAEVEPSAAA

-259 YAKANNISHIYFE
+259 YVKANNISHIYFE

-303 DQEKGSDYISV
+303 DQKKGSDYISV

>member
-1 MNQKKSMK
+1 MKQKKSMK
-9 WALSLLG
+9 WALSLVG
-16 TTALLAGCAANSES
+16 ATALLAGCGAAGSTTENTES
-30 AVNSSADT
+30 
-38 GTDKLQVVTTFYPMY
+38 DKLQVVTTFYPMY
-53 DFTKQVAQDDADVSM
+53 DFTKQVAQDDAEVSM

-96 YNSAEM
+96 YNSPEM

-114 TSDMVVVCASE
+114 TSDMVVICASD

-134 EAHAHE
+134 EAHAHD
-140 HESEEEDAESG
+140 HESEEKGANAG
-151 HTHTVDPHVWLDPV
+151 HSHTVDPHVWLDPV
-165 LAQTEVTTIAE
+165 LAQTEVSTIAE
-176 GLAEADADHAEN
+176 GLAEADPD
-188 YLKNAE
+188 NAE
-194 AYNGQLI
+194 DYLENAGIYNGKLN
-201 ELDEAYRAAFEGAEN
+201 ELDKAYRAAFEGTEN

-239 ATGLNAEVEPSAAA
+239 VTGLNAEVEPSAAA

-259 YAKANNISHIYFE
+259 YVKANNISHIYFE

-303 DQEKGSDYISV
+303 DQKKGSDYISV
-314 MLENLEALKKSIN
+314 MLDNLEALKKSIN

>member
-1 MNQKKSMK
+1 MKQNKSMK
-9 WALSLLG
+9 WALSLVG
-16 TTALLAGCAANSES
+16 ATALLAGCGAAGSTTENTES
-30 AVNSSADT
+30 N
-38 GTDKLQVVTTFYPMY
+38 KLQVVTTFYPMY
-53 DFTKQVAQDDADVSM
+53 DFTKQVAQDDAEVSM

-96 YNSAEM
+96 YNSPEM

-114 TSDMVVVCASE
+114 TSDMVVICASD

-134 EAHAHE
+134 EAHAHD
-140 HESEEEDAESG
+140 HESEEEGANAG
-151 HTHTVDPHVWLDPV
+151 HSHTVDPHVWLDPV
-165 LAQTEVTTIAE
+165 LAQTEVSTIAE
-176 GLAEADADHAEN
+176 GLAEADPD
-188 YLKNAE
+188 NAE
-194 AYNGQLI
+194 DYLENAGIYNGKLN
-201 ELDEAYRAAFEGAEN
+201 ELDEAYRAAFEGTEN

-233 DLNQIS
+233 NLNQIS
-239 ATGLNAEVEPSAAA
+239 VTGLNAEVEPSAAA

-259 YAKANNISHIYFE
+259 YVKANNISHIYFE

-303 DQEKGSDYISV
+303 DQKKGSDYISV

>member
-1 MNQKKSMK
+1 MKQKKSMK
-9 WALSLLG
+9 WALSLVG
-16 TTALLAGCAANSES
+16 ATALLAGCGAAGSTTENTES
-30 AVNSSADT
+30 
-38 GTDKLQVVTTFYPMY
+38 DKLQVVTTFYPMY
-53 DFTKQVAQDDADVSM
+53 DFTKQVAQDDAEVSM

-96 YNSAEM
+96 YNSPEM

-114 TSDMVVVCASE
+114 TSDMVVICASD

-134 EAHAHE
+134 EAHAHD
-140 HESEEEDAESG
+140 HESEEEGANAG
-151 HTHTVDPHVWLDPV
+151 HSHTVDPHVWLDPV
-165 LAQTEVTTIAE
+165 LAQTEVSTIAD
-176 GLAEADADHAEN
+176 GLAEADPD
-188 YLKNAE
+188 NAE
-194 AYNGQLI
+194 DYLENAGIYNGKLN
-201 ELDEAYRAAFEGAEN
+201 ELDEAYRAAFEGTEN

-239 ATGLNAEVEPSAAA
+239 VTGLNAEVEPSAAA
-253 LATLSD
+253 LSTLSD
-259 YAKANNISHIYFE
+259 YVKANNISHIYFE

-303 DQEKGSDYISV
+303 DQESGSDYISV
-314 MLENLEALKKSIN
+314 MLDNLEALKQSIK

>member
-1 MNQKKSMK
+1 MK
-9 WALSLLG
+9 WALSLVG
-16 TTALLAGCAANSES
+16 ATALLAGCGAAGSTTENTES
-30 AVNSSADT
+30 
-38 GTDKLQVVTTFYPMY
+38 DKLQVVTTFYPMY
-53 DFTKQVAQDDADVSM
+53 DFTKQVAQDDVEVSM

-96 YNSAEM
+96 YNSSEM

-114 TSDMVVVCASE
+114 TSDMVVICASD

-134 EAHAHE
+134 EAHAHD
-140 HESEEEDAESG
+140 HESEEEGANAG
-151 HTHTVDPHVWLDPV
+151 HSHTVDPHVWLDPV
-165 LAQTEVTTIAE
+165 LAQTEVSTIAD
-176 GLAEADADHAEN
+176 GLAEADPD
-188 YLKNAE
+188 NAE
-194 AYNGQLI
+194 DYLENAGIYNGKLN
-201 ELDEAYRAAFEGAEN
+201 ELDEAYRAAFEGTEN

-239 ATGLNAEVEPSAAA
+239 VTGLNAEVEPSAAA

-259 YAKANNISHIYFE
+259 YVKANNISHIYFE

-303 DQEKGSDYISV
+303 DQKKGSDYISV
-314 MLENLEALKKSIN
+314 MLDNLEALKKSIN